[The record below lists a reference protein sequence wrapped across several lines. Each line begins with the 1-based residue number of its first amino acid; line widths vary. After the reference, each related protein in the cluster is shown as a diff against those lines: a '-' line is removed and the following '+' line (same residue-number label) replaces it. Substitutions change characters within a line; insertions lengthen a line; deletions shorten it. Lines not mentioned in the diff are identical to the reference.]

1 MTLAFTCLAGLQ
13 FLLLEN
19 PQSTGWNHPPCAESS
34 QNLFFFFLIPP
45 PSASGR
51 AQGPDVSFSH
61 PDGRPSSGVP
71 SWVTQWDRS
80 STRHI
85 GYHRRASGNLTSGER
100 LPFSSVFILGG
111 NAVHTASKGVLAALQ
126 TQSSLNSPDL
136 RAASD
141 CQHLADTATNSVINR
156 SHTI

>member
-1 MTLAFTCLAGLQ
+1 M
-13 FLLLEN
+13 
-19 PQSTGWNHPPCAESS
+19 ESPA
-34 QNLFFFFLIPP
+34 LCRVFPKTFFFFLIPP
-45 PSASGR
+45 PPRPSASGR
-51 AQGPDVSFSH
+51 AQGPDVGFSH

-71 SWVTQWDRS
+71 SRVTQWDRS

-111 NAVHTASKGVLAALQ
+111 NAVHTASEGVLAALQ